1 MMALLLPFFLFL
13 LLLLLLWVGMQ
24 LFIDFLTKS
33 NQFWVKN
40 ISYFRCRFAEKL
52 AERYFK
58 MVDQSKEEEGKE
70 EEKEAKK
77 EEKKDMHGLDLLQ

>member
-1 MMALLLPFFLFL
+1 MTAISVSSLCSPLFL
-13 LLLLLLWVGMQ
+13 VGMDVHRVQ
-24 LFIDFLTKS
+24 WTVPLLS
-33 NQFWVKN
+33 A
-40 ISYFRCRFAEKL
+40 YPFRCRFAEKL

-70 EEKEAKK
+70 EEKK